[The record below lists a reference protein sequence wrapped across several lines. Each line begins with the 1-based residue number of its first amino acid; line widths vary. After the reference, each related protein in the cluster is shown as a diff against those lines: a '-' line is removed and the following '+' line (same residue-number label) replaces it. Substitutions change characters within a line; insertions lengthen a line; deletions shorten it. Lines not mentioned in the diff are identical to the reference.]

1 MDNDNLTAIVCAL
14 DSGCRCFIIRGAA
27 GTGKTTLVKSL
38 FPLLKERGFGIR
50 LMAPTGRAAMILH
63 QRTGI
68 DASTIHSCIFNITD
82 EPLKNEEGDALKWI
96 FPLKEDFDEESEAF
110 IIDEASMVGLAKHDN
125 DRELFQFGT
134 GSLLKDLI
142 QYSGMRTRG
151 TSNLLFFV
159 GDPFQLPPVGE
170 QCDCPPA
177 LDARKLEELT
187 GFKPTVIELSTVHRQ
202 HHASGIL
209 EEATKLR
216 TLLSSRDFNCF
227 AFRNHEDLKLVES
240 GALQNMFANEQ
251 DIDDKIIIA
260 QTNIRVREYNNEIRG
275 QLNHFQEKPE
285 IGERLLC
292 VRNTQLHLRDGSKV
306 QFLNGDFLRVVS
318 AEDKY
323 YTIEGHYRPRDR
335 NETYSYTYTFQ
346 RMTVEWIYEP
356 ERAKAE
362 SIWVN
367 ITPIL
372 LDSWD
377 DNVGYAS
384 IGLYNGIKDNIE
396 KCLREKYSDYR
407 KDRAKKNFWD
417 AEMRKMI
424 QDSLLLHA
432 PIVKFGYAVTG
443 HKAQGGEWNKVWA
456 DYSYGANQQSSYYYR
471 WAYTVTT
478 RAKKML
484 YVACAPKI
492 DSLASLFN
500 GEAGLSVCIAQNVEL
515 NIGMDSI
522 YNVLMKVGCKV
533 CSSESMGFYRTRI
546 SITRGECP
554 FSSSGYI
561 DIVNK
566 GNGII
571 SQVDI
576 HFDSFDTHEADKLK
590 AFVGRRKDIA
600 LGLERSSINSPLID
614 VKETQQSV
622 VDRIR
627 NGIEGSDMQ
636 LVSATAITD
645 HQVRL
650 SFDSVT
656 GGGELD
662 LYFNKKGVLTSLG
675 RNTLQK
681 LDFEILRKVFNV

>member
-1 MDNDNLTAIVCAL
+1 MGNDNLIAIAHAL
-14 DSGCRCFIIRGAA
+14 DSGSRCFIIRGAA

-96 FPLKEDFDEESEAF
+96 FPLKEDIDEESEAF
-110 IIDEASMVGLAKHDN
+110 IIDEASMVGLAEHDN

-142 QYSGMRTRG
+142 QYSGICTRG

-170 QCDCPPA
+170 KCDSPPA
-177 LDARKLEELT
+177 LDETKLEELT

-202 HHASGIL
+202 HHLSGIL
-209 EEATKLR
+209 KEATKLR
-216 TLLSSRDFNCF
+216 TLLSSRDFNRF
-227 AFRNHEDLKLVES
+227 SFESHADLMLVES
-240 GALQNMFANEQ
+240 DALQNIFVSEQ
-251 DIDDKIIIA
+251 DMDDKIIIA
-260 QTNIRVREYNNEIRG
+260 QTNMRVREYNHEIRR
-275 QLNHFQEKPE
+275 QLNHLHEMPE
-285 IGERLLC
+285 AGERLLS
-292 VRNTQLHLRDGSKV
+292 VRNTQLHLKDGTKM

-335 NETYSYTYTFQ
+335 KETYSYTYTFQ

-396 KCLREKYSDYR
+396 KRLREKHSDYR
-407 KDRAKKNFWD
+407 KDREKKNFWD

-424 QDSLLLHA
+424 QDSSLLHA

-456 DYSYGANQQSSYYYR
+456 DYSYGANQQSSYYFR

-478 RAKKML
+478 RAKKIL
-484 YVACAPKI
+484 YVSCAPRI
-492 DSLASLFN
+492 DALARLLDGEVGASVTNTQNYEMHN
-500 GEAGLSVCIAQNVEL
+500 GTG
-515 NIGMDSI
+515 SI
-522 YNVLMKVGCKV
+522 YDVLTRDGCKV
-533 CSSESMGFYRTRI
+533 DFSKSIDSYRTRI
-546 SITRGECP
+546 RISRGEGS
-554 FSSSGYI
+554 FATSGYV

-576 HFDSFDTHEADKLK
+576 HFDSFGEPVLNILK
-590 AFVGRRKDIA
+590 AFVGKRKDIA
-600 LGLERSSINSPLID
+600 LGLERSLRD
-614 VKETQQSV
+614 VPVIV
-622 VDRIR
+622 VEEIQKPVVERIMSD
-627 NGIEGSDMQ
+627 IEGTNLQ
-636 LVSATAITD
+636 LVSAKAITE
-645 HQVRL
+645 HHLRL
-650 SFDSVT
+650 SFESVN

-681 LDFEILRKVFNV
+681 SDFEVLRECI